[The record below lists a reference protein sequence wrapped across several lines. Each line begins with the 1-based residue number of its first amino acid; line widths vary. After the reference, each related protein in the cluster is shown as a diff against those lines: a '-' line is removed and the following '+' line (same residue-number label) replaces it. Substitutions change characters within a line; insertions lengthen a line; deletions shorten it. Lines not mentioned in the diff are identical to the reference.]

1 MENIQKNQGVV
12 ALDDDDLLH
21 ISGGAGGTGT
31 VVSSGS
37 FESNTGS
44 GLNIRADW
52 SVTAD
57 NGTKTLHIDVST
69 LSYGLQ
75 TNPLDSGVTV
85 TVNGQT
91 YAGTTG
97 VSYSGKT
104 LAANHVASVA
114 VEGFSGSAIATV
126 VYTFKGTY
134 GGVAIENITA
144 SGVCSAG

>member
-1 MENIQKNQGVV
+1 MMENIQKNQGVV

-69 LSYGLQ
+69 
-75 TNPLDSGVTV
+75 
-85 TVNGQT
+85 
-91 YAGTTG
+91 TG
-97 VSYSGKT
+97 PKRCI
-104 LAANHVASVA
+104 L
-114 VEGFSGSAIATV
+114 
-126 VYTFKGTY
+126 TFPP
-134 GGVAIENITA
+134 
-144 SGVCSAG
+144 